1 MVTIDG
7 AKFAAAYGLEMDDL
21 RKRAASFRVDEH
33 GNVIYRIPLC
43 SLLEIITAK
52 VPGQTYSWRE

>member
-7 AKFAAAYGLEMDDL
+7 SKFAKAYGLEIDEI
-21 RKRAASFRVDEH
+21 RKHASSFRVDEH

-52 VPGQTYSWRE
+52 VPGQAYSWRE